1 MIYRAIQLIQIFLAH
16 GRTNGRTKVIQEVL
30 VDLKTP
36 CICRLQQQKNQLTQ
50 LEIHVQEV
58 NRSTVC
64 RWRGVEKVER
74 TNNAAGSKAAVR
86 VPGRLRL
93 IGLSSVA
100 SGFFIPSYDLIVSQ
114 CQQQN
119 LV

>member
-1 MIYRAIQLIQIFLAH
+1 M
-16 GRTNGRTKVIQEVL
+16 
-30 VDLKTP
+30 
-36 CICRLQQQKNQLTQ
+36 QQKNQLTQ